1 MSLEILLRGKRPP
14 PSLLVAQEIQ
24 PEPINNIDDLLRA
37 LLERLLLFFGRRVGP
52 NVDIVSALCDFSA
65 VDLVDNVVDILK
77 FVGIGDD
84 LVAGYN
90 VL

>member
-52 NVDIVSALCDFSA
+52 NVDIVSALCDLSA
-65 VDLVDNVVDILK
+65 VDLVDNIVNILK